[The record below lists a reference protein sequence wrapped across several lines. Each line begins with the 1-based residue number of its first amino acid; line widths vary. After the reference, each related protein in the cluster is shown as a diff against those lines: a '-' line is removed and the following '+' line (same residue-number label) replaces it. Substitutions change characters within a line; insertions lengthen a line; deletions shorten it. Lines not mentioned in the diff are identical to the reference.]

1 MRHLTHT
8 ITILACAATAVVAFI
23 PDHPS
28 AVGMIMINTNIASS
42 DWTAFLSSRAN
53 HQHNVVR
60 SIRTALLSSAT
71 AVQDASPIML
81 AYEFDTIGRRQQQR
95 GALNAAVES
104 YEAAISHHATPDRYF
119 RLGVAL
125 AENGEP
131 TRAMESYMLAK
142 ESPSS
147 DPTLRH
153 DVSLKMAR
161 TVVNDLGNVPEGIKY
176 VNSALSE
183 VGFEDSLMAMD
194 QKAFFLAATGQ
205 FHEAIELWNAV
216 LNDDDDDTD
225 EERSKATAIEDVF
238 HLDSN
243 TLGEGVDDDARF
255 FRAVAREITGNV
267 KRSQEDFRK
276 LPERRFMVDS
286 WRYVVDHPPHVRQ
299 RPQQQMQQ
307 QQVQQDMTSSQNP
320 NEEDNKKW
328 WHRNI
333 FSGQHTNL
341 ASAFDASSS
350 NNPNSNNNNHNGGLV
365 CEFGVFHGK
374 SIRIIASL
382 AGPNT
387 NVDGFDTFEGLP
399 EDWGDD
405 WGKGSYTAASEVPQR
420 VPNNV
425 RFHVGLFADTLP
437 GYVASLPS
445 SPDVLPVRF
454 INVDCDLYQGT
465 VEILHHLAPRIVSGT
480 IIVFDEY
487 LMNPTWYDDEYRAF
501 QEACIEFGWEYDY
514 LSFSLFSKQAV
525 VRITVPQEK

>member
-1 MRHLTHT
+1 MHLTHT
-8 ITILACAATAVVAFI
+8 ITILACAATTVVAFI
-23 PDHPS
+23 PHHPS
-28 AVGMIMINTNIASS
+28 VVGMI
-42 DWTAFLSSRAN
+42 
-53 HQHNVVR
+53 
-60 SIRTALLSSAT
+60 SSAT
-71 AVQDASPIML
+71 AVPDVGGTPVSTSSTLTGAAYAPSPVML
-81 AYEFDTIGRRQQQR
+81 AYEFDTLGRQQQQR

-119 RLGVAL
+119 RLGLAL

-131 TRAMESYMLAK
+131 TRAIESYILAK

-153 DVSLKMAR
+153 DVSLKMAH
-161 TVVNDLGNVPEGIKY
+161 TVVNDLGNVLEGIKY
-176 VNSALSE
+176 VDSALGE
-183 VGFEDSLMAMD
+183 VGFEDSRMAMD
-194 QKAFFLAATGQ
+194 QKAFFVAATGQ
-205 FHEAIELWNAV
+205 IREAIELWNSV
-216 LNDDDDDTD
+216 L
-225 EERSKATAIEDVF
+225 KEDVF
-238 HLDSN
+238 RLDSN

-255 FRAVAREITGNV
+255 FRAVAREMTGNV
-267 KRSQEDFRK
+267 KHSQEDFAA
-276 LPERRFMVDS
+276 LPPERQFMVDS
-286 WRYVVDHPPHVRQ
+286 WRYVFDHPPHVRQ
-299 RPQQQMQQ
+299 RPQQQ
-307 QQVQQDMTSSQNP
+307 VQQHMTSSP
-320 NEEDNKKW
+320 KNKEGDSKW

-333 FSGQHTNL
+333 FSGTHTNL

-350 NNPNSNNNNHNGGLV
+350 NNPNNNHNGGIV

-382 AGPNT
+382 AGPYT
-387 NVDGFDTFEGLP
+387 KVDGFDTFEGLP

-420 VPNNV
+420 VPDNV

-445 SPDVLPVRF
+445 SPDVVPVRF
-454 INVDCDLYQGT
+454 INVDCDLYHGT
-465 VEILHHLAPRIVSGT
+465 VDILHHLAPRIVSGT

-487 LMNPTWYDDEYRAF
+487 LMNPTWYDDEYKAF
-501 QEACIEFGWEYDY
+501 QEACIEFGWEYEY